1 MAEHNFYAQLGTKL
15 NCNAA
20 KAKRCWEAWTISAAF
35 NYATDTY
42 TSAIAHR
49 RAAFQDDTGLPD
61 GEVFRLT
68 TALAEFE
75 KEQRQ
80 EANPRKAN

>member
-1 MAEHNFYAQLGTKL
+1 MAENNFYAELANKLG
-15 NCNAA
+15 CNAS
-20 KAKRCWEAWTISAAF
+20 KAKRCWEAWTVSRAF
-35 NYATDTY
+35 NYANDVY

-68 TALAEFE
+68 KLLAEFE
-75 KEQRQ
+75 ESQ
-80 EANPRKAN
+80 KAK

>member
-1 MAEHNFYAQLGTKL
+1 MGENNFYVQLGHKL
-15 NCNAA
+15 NCNAN
-20 KAKRCWEAWTISAAF
+20 KAQRCWEAWTVSAAF
-35 NYATDTY
+35 NYATDVY

-68 TALAEFE
+68 SLLAEFE
-75 KEQRQ
+75 KEQRSD
-80 EANPRKAN
+80 NTRKA